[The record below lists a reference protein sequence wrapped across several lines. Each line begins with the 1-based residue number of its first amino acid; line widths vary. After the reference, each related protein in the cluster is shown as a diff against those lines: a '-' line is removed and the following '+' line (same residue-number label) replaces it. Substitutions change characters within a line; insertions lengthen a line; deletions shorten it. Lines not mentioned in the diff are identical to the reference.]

1 MIVYSILII
10 TFAGTTL
17 NREFVWKNRKTLWMD
32 TLKKNPD
39 NSMVLFKYGQ
49 TFGGEKGQRAFKKAL
64 ANSENFK
71 WKFLTLME
79 IAKYESSIG
88 NFDESIVNLEKALS
102 VKKNF
107 ASYRDAAQI
116 VSGFGSNNP
125 LQQQEY
131 INKAIKYFKLAYSK
145 KKRPF
150 VLFKAGIL
158 LNKIG
163 NNDDANKLFVEII
176 KKFPDSKYALNAKKL
191 FEKNNKH

>member
-1 MIVYSILII
+1 MIVCTSLIVI
-10 TFAGTTL
+10 FAVTTL
-17 NREFVWKNRKTLWMD
+17 NREFVWKNSKTLWMD

-49 TFGGEKGQRAFKKAL
+49 TVGGEKGQRAFKKAL

-79 IAKYESSIG
+79 IARYESSIG
-88 NFDESIVNLEKALS
+88 NYDESIVNLEKALN

-131 INKAIKYFKLAYSK
+131 L
-145 KKRPF
+145 RR
-150 VLFKAGIL
+150 
-158 LNKIG
+158 
-163 NNDDANKLFVEII
+163 
-176 KKFPDSKYALNAKKL
+176 
-191 FEKNNKH
+191 